1 MIWTE
6 GLAQLEAL
14 EQAQLK
20 LVHRVLE
27 AYDSALYPMD
37 LLTMAAVNRS
47 LALSS
52 GFRQMIAAKNL
63 VCAGSIL
70 RLQIDTAARY
80 SAAWRVKDPHEFALA
95 VLKGSQVRD
104 MLSTEGRR
112 MTDRYLV
119 QCLVPDA
126 EWVERVYERTS
137 GYIHLSATHFMASLS
152 VANEDGTFSGKIS
165 AVDKPLPEEL
175 YEEAVEA
182 FIAAS
187 ELLMKYV
194 QGWGVTKDNPDA
206 VKAGR
211 PEQ

>member
-1 MIWTE
+1 
-6 GLAQLEAL
+6 
-14 EQAQLK
+14 
-20 LVHRVLE
+20 
-27 AYDSALYPMD
+27 
-37 LLTMAAVNRS
+37 
-47 LALSS
+47 
-52 GFRQMIAAKNL
+52 MIAAKNL